1 MLNTFTATTDI
12 VVFKLFKN
20 FIRHIH
26 CQQLTLNGGVVL
38 VWNDGRDELRAA
50 SANGYINYEINNI
63 AKSYEN

>member
-26 CQQLTLNGGVVL
+26 FQQFTLDDGVVL
-38 VWNDGRDELRAA
+38 ATMAGTSFEQRVQMDT
-50 SANGYINYEINNI
+50 
-63 AKSYEN
+63 